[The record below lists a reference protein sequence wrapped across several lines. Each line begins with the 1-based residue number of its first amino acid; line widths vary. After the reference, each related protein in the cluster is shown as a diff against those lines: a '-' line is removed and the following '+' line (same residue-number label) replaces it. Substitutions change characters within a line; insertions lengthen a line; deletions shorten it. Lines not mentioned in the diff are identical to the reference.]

1 MEVLVLF
8 QGVFVS
14 GAYFAT
20 AVVEPHNTDLRVHSS
35 LEHKGLTA
43 MMDNDALYST
53 CHGNTDIEL
62 NRLRA
67 QVFSH

>member
-1 MEVLVLF
+1 M
-8 QGVFVS
+8 
-14 GAYFAT
+14 
-20 AVVEPHNTDLRVHSS
+20 RVHSS

-43 MMDNDALYST
+43 MMDNEALYST